1 MEPTLPTPHG
11 SPEVGPPVVSPELT
25 SPKGAEVQSAPEKH
39 VSREQ
44 KISSD
49 GGGQPAVQPVAQ
61 PPVTP
66 VAMPAAPKAAAP
78 QPPVVNDLPLTAAD
92 DDLIEK
98 EWVEKAKQVIA
109 QNRHDPYMQE
119 QAVSRLQADYLQ
131 KRYGKIVKLPEEG

>member
-25 SPKGAEVQSAPEKH
+25 APKGAEVQPVPERQE
-39 VSREQ
+39 SREQ
-44 KISSD
+44 KVSGD
-49 GGGQPAVQPVAQ
+49 GGGQQAVQPVV
-61 PPVTP
+61 P
-66 VAMPAAPKAAAP
+66 PAAPAVLPPAPKAVTPQAP
-78 QPPVVNDLPLTAAD
+78 AVDDTPLTAAD

-98 EWVEKAKQVIA
+98 EWVEKAKRVISE
-109 QNRHDPYMQE
+109 NRHDPYMQE